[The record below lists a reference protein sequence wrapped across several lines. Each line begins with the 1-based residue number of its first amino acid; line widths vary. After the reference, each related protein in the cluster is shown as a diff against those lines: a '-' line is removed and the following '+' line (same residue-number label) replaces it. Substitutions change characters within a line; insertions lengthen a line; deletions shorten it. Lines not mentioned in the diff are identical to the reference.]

1 MKSFPKTKF
10 KKVAVLNLIYLLF
23 VICFGAYVRMTGS
36 GAGCGSHWPLCNGVI
51 IPRAPVWQT
60 IIEFTHRLT
69 SGGLLFLAFYLVY
82 LAVKYFEKKEL
93 IRYLSFVYL
102 GLLFVEALLGAF
114 LVKYEHVAEN
124 KSVYRGFSVSIH
136 LVNTFLLILVAS
148 GILFFLSR
156 KPLGLRIL
164 SLFTKISLA
173 LGFLLIVV
181 VGLSGAITALGDT
194 LFPVQSMWE
203 AFLRSGNQAEHLFV
217 RLRVLHPFLAV
228 FSAFYLIAVCFYQ
241 KKEEIPLSSF
251 WSSLTIVIFSFQLF
265 LGYLNVYFHA
275 PQGLQ
280 LLHLLV
286 ALLGLMSYSIFCTA
300 IFLKSE

>member
-1 MKSFPKTKF
+1 
-10 KKVAVLNLIYLLF
+10 
-23 VICFGAYVRMTGS
+23 
-36 GAGCGSHWPLCNGVI
+36 
-51 IPRAPVWQT
+51 
-60 IIEFTHRLT
+60 
-69 SGGLLFLAFYLVY
+69 
-82 LAVKYFEKKEL
+82 
-93 IRYLSFVYL
+93 
-102 GLLFVEALLGAF
+102 
-114 LVKYEHVAEN
+114 
-124 KSVYRGFSVSIH
+124 
-136 LVNTFLLILVAS
+136 
-148 GILFFLSR
+148 
-156 KPLGLRIL
+156 
-164 SLFTKISLA
+164 
-173 LGFLLIVV
+173 
-181 VGLSGAITALGDT
+181 
-194 LFPVQSMWE
+194 MWE